1 MPTSWGVQMPQTKT
15 NARLTQCSKPVK
27 KKKNPVFFNLF
38 VQISRRIWTVVGRSC
53 FSHAISHSENV
64 ASARRVL
71 IKRKKERFV
80 FPSKAFLSKIWI
92 LKPIISKNRKGK
104 IDEIHDSKLLTM
116 GYVAW
121 MTILVDYLCLLIIR
135 LIVSRGESWSIV
147 EGRGWNPIK
156 SSEPSAPIKRSP

>member
-1 MPTSWGVQMPQTKT
+1 MGSALSQTKT
-15 NARLTQCSKPVK
+15 NARLKRNALNRSRKRKTPF
-27 KKKNPVFFNLF
+27 FFNLF
-38 VQISRRIWTVVGRSC
+38 VQIFGRIRTVVGRGC
-53 FSHAISHSENV
+53 FSLAISHCENV

-92 LKPIISKNRKGK
+92 LNPIMSKNSKRK

-135 LIVSRGESWSIV
+135 LIVSPGESWSIV
-147 EGRGWNPIK
+147 EGWGWNPIK